1 MLPGSWNTLTP
12 DEKFEARLA
21 GWQSTKGKSFATPEA
36 AQTYQRRAQRLKDII
51 QLKRPDRIPCL
62 FIAGGFIAEYAG
74 VTHAEMFYDYEKA
87 IQAAI
92 KFHKDFA
99 PDYPGAGNF
108 LPGKVYDRLGYK
120 LYRWPGSSLA
130 PNLPF
135 QCLEG
140 EYMRPDE
147 YDALIANPEGYCI
160 RTYMPRVF
168 GALAGW
174 QMLPSFFGSIEM
186 PFVPFMLAP
195 IGMPPVQEAFLAF
208 LEAGQ
213 ATLEWLGAN
222 AQVSAVTMGEMGLP
236 AIAGGFTKAP
246 FDFVGDT
253 LRGTRGVML
262 DMYRRPDKL
271 LAACDCLVPIAIKMA
286 VDGANAAQNPLIL
299 IPLHKGADGFMSNG
313 DFIKFYWPSLK
324 AVLLG
329 LIGEGVVPFLFVEGS
344 YNHRLDIIA
353 ASDLPA
359 GKTVWMF
366 DQTDLAAVKE
376 KFGSWACFGGNVP
389 ASLFK
394 AGTPQQMEDYVKNL
408 IDTVGQD
415 GGYFLSPGIAVDDAE
430 PENVHAFIDTGKE
443 YGVYR

>member
-1 MLPGSWNTLTP
+1 MLPENWNTLTP
-12 DEKFEARLA
+12 DEKFEARLV
-21 GWQSTKGKSFATPEA
+21 GWQSTEGRSFATPEA
-36 AQTYQRRAQRLKDII
+36 AQTYQRRAQRLKDVIR
-51 QLKRPDRIPCL
+51 LKKPDRIPCL

-74 VTHAEMFYDYEKA
+74 ITHGEMFYDYEKA

-99 PDYPGAGNF
+99 PDYPGSGNF

-120 LYRWPGSSLA
+120 LYHWPGSGLP

-147 YDALIANPEGYCI
+147 YDALIANPEGYCM

-168 GALAGW
+168 GVLAGW
-174 QMLPSFFGSIEM
+174 QMLPTFYGSIEM

-195 IGMPPVQEAFLAF
+195 IGMPPVQEAFQAF

-236 AIAGGFTKAP
+236 ATAGGFTKAP
-246 FDFVGDT
+246 FDFIGDT

-271 LAACDCLVPIAIKMA
+271 LAACDCLAPIAIKMA

-299 IPLHKGADGFMSNG
+299 IPLHKGADGFMSNV
-313 DFIKFYWPSLK
+313 DFTKFYWPTLK

-329 LIGEGVVPFLFVEGS
+329 LIEEGVVPFLFVEGS
-344 YNHRLDIIA
+344 YNHRLDIVA
-353 ASDLPA
+353 ESDLPA
-359 GKTVWMF
+359 GKTMWMF
-366 DQTDLAAVKE
+366 DQTDIAAVKE

-394 AGTPQQMEDYVKNL
+394 AGTPRQMKDYVKNL

-415 GGYFLSPGIAVDDAE
+415 GGYFLSPGAVVDDAE
-430 PENVHAFIDTGKE
+430 PENVHAFIDAGRE

>member
-1 MLPGSWNTLTP
+1 MLPENWNTLTP
-12 DEKFEARLA
+12 DEKFEARFT
-21 GWQSTKGKSFATPEA
+21 GWLSTEGKPFATPEA
-36 AQTYQRRAQRLKDII
+36 AQTYQRRAQRFKDII
-51 QLKRPDRIPCL
+51 QLRKPDCIPCL
-62 FIAGGFIAEYAG
+62 LIAGGFVAEYAG
-74 VTHAEMFYDYEKA
+74 ATQGEMFYDYEKA
-87 IQAAI
+87 TQAAI
-92 KFHKDFA
+92 KFHRDFDL
-99 PDYPGAGNF
+99 DYPAAGNF
-108 LPGKVYDRLGYK
+108 LPGKVFDLLEYK
-120 LYRWPGSSLA
+120 LYRWPGSNLA
-130 PNLPF
+130 ENLPF

-147 YDALIANPEGYCI
+147 YDALIADPESYCM
-160 RTYMPRVF
+160 RTYMPRVC

-174 QMLPSFFGSIEM
+174 QMLPTFYGTMEM
-186 PFVPFMLAP
+186 PMLPLMLAP
-195 IGMPPVQEAFLAF
+195 IGMPPVQEAFQAF

-222 AQVSAVTMGEMGLP
+222 AQIGVVTMGEMGLP
-236 AIAGGFTKAP
+236 ATAGGFSKAP
-246 FDFVGDT
+246 FDFISDT

-262 DMYRRPDKL
+262 DMYRQPDKL
-271 LAACDCLVPIAIKMA
+271 LVACDRLVPIAIKMA
-286 VDGANAAQNPLIL
+286 IGSANAAQHPLIL
-299 IPLHKGADGFMSNG
+299 IPLHKGADGFMSNA
-313 DFIKFYWPSLK
+313 DFGKFYWPSLK

-329 LIGEGVVPFLFVEGS
+329 LIEEGVVPFLFVEGS

-353 ASDLPA
+353 ESGLPA

-366 DQTDLAAVKE
+366 DQTDMAAVKE

-415 GGYFLSPGIAVDDAE
+415 GGYFLSPGAVVDDAE
-430 PENVHAFIDTGKE
+430 PENVHAYLKAARE